1 MTFTPARR
9 KDLEVPIDQDKI
21 KATDYL
27 TESLKLIV
35 VVVTILMTGLFT
47 YHEQVNASNKYYF
60 YGSIS
65 FWLITLIWSIINLN
79 LLINKVYRGEED
91 AIKQSDTKSTF
102 TWVTLTLI
110 IGIVSAMF
118 FLFSLSDSN
127 KEQTIQ
133 TNQILITND
142 GIIIDGNFS
151 GKIKILKFKDG
162 IIKEVVIN

>member
-1 MTFTPARR
+1 MTFTLARR

-35 VVVTILMTGLFT
+35 VVVTILMTGLLTF
-47 YHEQVNASNKYYF
+47 HDQVNASNKYYF
-60 YGSIS
+60 YISII

-79 LLINKVYRGEED
+79 LLISKVYRSEED

-102 TWVTLTLI
+102 TYVTVALI
-110 IGIVSAMF
+110 VGIISAIF
-118 FLFSLSDSN
+118 FLSSLSDSN

-133 TNQILITND
+133 TNQISITDD
-142 GIIIDGNFS
+142 GIIMDGNFS
-151 GKIKILKFKDG
+151 RKIKILKFKDG
-162 IIKEVVIN
+162 TIKEVIIN